1 MIYKST
7 SKRIFDTF
15 NYLFIT
21 LVCLSCI
28 LPFVHLL
35 AVSFSSTLA
44 VQTNSVIFWPV
55 DFNLYAYEFAFSNGR
70 FLAALWV
77 SIQRIAL
84 GLLVNLLLIILTAYP
99 LSHNKS
105 KLHGRNIYMA
115 YFVFTMIF
123 NGGLIPTFIVVSRLG
138 LLNSLWALVLP
149 GALPVFSMI
158 ILMNFIRNLPEE
170 LQESAMLDGAG
181 SIKILYKIMLPLLKP
196 CLATVA
202 LFSIVGHWNDWFS
215 GLIYMRNPANF
226 PLQTYLQFLLLRFEQ
241 IMMMAGGDA
250 ASALARMNVQT
261 GRAAQLFMGAVP
273 VLIIYPFLQ
282 RYFTTGLVMGSVKG

>member
-1 MIYKST
+1 
-7 SKRIFDTF
+7 
-15 NYLFIT
+15 
-21 LVCLSCI
+21 
-28 LPFVHLL
+28 
-35 AVSFSSTLA
+35 